1 MIVYIDTLVFTNTVI
16 DFILLTAA
24 GFIVRRQSSTIR
36 CVIASLTG
44 GLSSLYFF
52 VQSNILLVDLLV
64 KILFSIIIVII
75 ANGIKKGFL
84 LYGIVFLG
92 LSFLLNGISIFLAQ
106 HFSKVVYSSNFIDYY
121 DVSPI
126 VLILITVMIYTAVK
140 IVQRVTAKKAN
151 RLDGKLVID
160 ICSRK
165 FELEALI
172 DTGNSISDPFSS
184 SEVFI
189 IAPDEFKKV
198 EAVLSE
204 SEAISRKRIVPVKT
218 VGSSNILSGY
228 RCDMAIV
235 RASGKQYIIKKVIVV
250 SAEENFNG
258 NYSALISPNTLER
271 ICDSQ

>member
-44 GLSSLYFF
+44 GLSSLYLF
-52 VQSNILLVDLLV
+52 VQSNILVVDLLV
-64 KILFSIIIVII
+64 KILFSIIIVVI

-84 LYGIVFLG
+84 LYSIVFLG

-106 HFSKVVYSSNFIDYY
+106 NFSKVVYSSNFIDYY

-151 RLDGKLVID
+151 RLEAKLVID

-189 IAPDEFKKV
+189 IAPIEFKKV
-198 EAVLSE
+198 KAVLSE
-204 SEAISRKRIVPVKT
+204 SEAMSRKRIVPVKT
-218 VGSSNILSGY
+218 VGSSNILKGY
-228 RCDMAIV
+228 RCDMAVV

-271 ICDSQ
+271 ICDIQ